1 MNKDFYRLSFEA
13 FRHGVRAAN
22 PGKCLKEA
30 IKENPIPTPNG
41 GKYIVI
47 SIGKAACS
55 LMEAAID
62 ILPPKREKQL
72 LVVTNYQNYK
82 AIIGSE
88 IITAGHPI
96 PDKNGLK
103 ASNRVIEML
112 KNATKNDTL
121 IILISGG
128 SSALL
133 PSPVKGLNLYDKIE
147 INQLLLSSDLN
158 ICETNLVRQ
167 SMSTLKGGGFT
178 TIASPVPIN
187 SYILSDVIGDDLRV
201 IASGP
206 TVSPIGSIKEA
217 HELLIKNN
225 LYSKLSL
232 KLQEFFKSKKGR
244 SVFRDNKLNKN
255 ILIGNNRKS
264 VMAMAK
270 SVNAE
275 VIPYPIVGNVRTA
288 TQKIIDEIK
297 IRREMNYVA
306 LAFGGE
312 TTVDVSG
319 SGNGGRNQELALRVA
334 EKLFNQ
340 KLKGKWSFLSGGTDG
355 QDGPTDAAGGIVNQ
369 STIKKLYDNNMSV
382 KNLLNNNDSNT
393 ALKFTNE
400 LLITGNTGT
409 NVADLQLF
417 LWKNA

>member
-1 MNKDFYRLSFEA
+1 MNKDFYRLSIEA
-13 FRHGVRAAN
+13 FRHGVKAAN

-30 IKENPIPTPNG
+30 IKENPIQTPNG
-41 GKYIVI
+41 GKYIVV

-55 LMEAAID
+55 LMETAID

-82 AIIGSE
+82 PIIGSE

-96 PDKNGLK
+96 PDKNGIK
-103 ASNRVIEML
+103 ASNRVIEIL

-133 PSPVKGLNLYDKIE
+133 PAPVKGLNLNDKIQ

-158 ICETNLVRQ
+158 IREINLIRQ

-178 TIASPVPIN
+178 KIASPIPIN
-187 SYILSDVIGDDLRV
+187 SFILSDVIGDDLRV

-206 TVSPIGSIKEA
+206 TVSPIGNIEEA
-217 HELLIKNN
+217 YELLVKNN

-232 KLQEFFKSKKGR
+232 KLQDFFKSKTR
-244 SVFRDNKLNKN
+244 SIFTDNKLNQN

-264 VMAMAK
+264 VVAMAK

-288 TQKIIDEIK
+288 TQKIFDEIN
-297 IRREMNYVA
+297 IRRKMKYVA

-312 TTVDVSG
+312 TTVNVSG
-319 SGNGGRNQELALRVA
+319 NGTGGRNQELALRVA

-355 QDGPTDAAGGIVNQ
+355 QDGPTDAAGGIVDQ
-369 STIKKLYDNNMSV
+369 DTIKKLYDNNMSV
-382 KNLLNNNDSNT
+382 EKLLNNNDSNS

-400 LLITGNTGT
+400 LLVTGNTGT

-417 LWKNA
+417 LWKNT